1 MSDTRGKRKR
11 LLIHVHR
18 PGELRI
24 WAKYFG
30 CTQQDIRD
38 AVKTSGVTAED
49 VHDWLKRNVIHG
61 ATSPSTKHLPFQAR
75 GE

>member
-1 MSDTRGKRKR
+1 MSDKRSRPKY
-11 LLIHVHR
+11 LLVNVNM
-18 PGELRI
+18 PGELRV

-49 VHDWLKRNVIHG
+49 VHDWLKLNVVH
-61 ATSPSTKHLPFQAR
+61 
-75 GE
+75 